1 MKRLL
6 RVHHVLGV
14 LALSAS
20 CAYVQPKAPES
31 PLLRGAYV
39 DGGSNPN
46 DDLLAPG
53 NRGDVMVLS
62 GNADF
67 RAVGDRFQNI
77 ETLSM
82 GNSDHARGNSTIT
95 LDIIRVLRMADTG
108 FADPTDADYDRHP
121 ALRIDGDVDDTLVL
135 ANGGGGWAQA
145 VSGGS
150 GRWLRGVGNGS
161 NGVPAG
167 YDLYVHVTKG
177 TNPTAG
183 ANAYLVVQQG
193 ITVNVP

>member
-1 MKRLL
+1 MKRFL
-6 RVHHVLGV
+6 RVHLVLGV
-14 LALSAS
+14 LAVLAS
-20 CAYVQPKAPES
+20 CAYFQPKAPDS

-46 DDLLAPG
+46 DDLLTPG

-67 RAVGDRFQNI
+67 RGIGDRFQNI

-82 GNSDHARGNSTIT
+82 RNSDRARGNSTIT
-95 LDIIRVLRMADTG
+95 LDIIHVLRMADTG
-108 FADPTDADYDRHP
+108 FADPTDADYGRHP
-121 ALRIDGDVDDTLVL
+121 ALRVDGDVGDTLVL
-135 ANGGGGWAQA
+135 ANGDGGWAQA

-150 GRWLRGVGNGS
+150 GRWVRGAGNGS

-167 YDLYVHVTKG
+167 YDLYVHVRKG
-177 TNPTAG
+177 ANPTAG
-183 ANAYLVVQQG
+183 ADAYLVVQQG
-193 ITVNVP
+193 ITVDAR